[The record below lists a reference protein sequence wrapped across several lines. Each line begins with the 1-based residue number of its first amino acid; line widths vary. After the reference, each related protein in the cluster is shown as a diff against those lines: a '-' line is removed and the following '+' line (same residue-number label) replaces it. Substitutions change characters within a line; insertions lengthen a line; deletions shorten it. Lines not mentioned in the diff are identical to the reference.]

1 MHILSSMAPPA
12 FPAVS
17 PAAIPLQFE
26 HYVPES
32 VSFISLLL
40 PLALSNHI

>member
-1 MHILSSMAPPA
+1 MAPPA

-32 VSFISLLL
+32 VSFISLFLFWVL
-40 PLALSNHI
+40 FNYI